1 MSKNPLYHTKSYE
14 WFGTFGFLGD
24 SSKEFSGR
32 LKYTPEQGIVLEL
45 LELFETPGLK
55 KMFDDSDEPARR
67 IMHGIIVDNNEARY
81 VTLIN
86 IFFYRRGASFR
97 WRATTGFADAIV
109 FDIPLEKINVNSLVI
124 EYDET
129 FQSAFANPMDKESL
143 TMKLS
148 RGKPIKINQ
157 DLEISW
163 SKFPFE
169 NISSFYR
176 TDDLETIFYSHED
189 KDLKELKE
197 IFGSKDIPPFRY
209 NLLDRKNIRPRIW
222 FGKNSKPMEDL
233 FKFEKEWRLFW
244 ELIIDC
250 PISVDRAWVHHIDP
264 KKKENEQEG
273 VYPMLCD
280 QYKQKNFRKKKPPL
294 MQFLPISF
302 YTLSKNEL
310 DLGAISEIINK
321 WIQINKNPDWKP
333 VIEGVRQILSIK
345 KSLADK
351 TQYVSLYWEIETLM
365 DLLGHGDGHYTQ
377 NFIEEYASD
386 KWRQDISK
394 IFNCLSSSEA
404 IAKYISKI
412 RASIVHPRG
421 TKNEREYQ
429 SFISGE
435 LKIHETHAHIAGL
448 FIKAVLKHITNL
460 EEEILNNFM
469 DKFIEKRAFLE
480 KIVYK

>member
-1 MSKNPLYHTKSYE
+1 MSKDSLYHTKSYE
-14 WFGTFGFLGD
+14 WFGTFWFLDDPG
-24 SSKEFSGR
+24 KEFSGR

-55 KMFDDSDEPARR
+55 KMFDDSDELARR
-67 IMHGIIVDNNEARY
+67 IMHGIIVDNNETRH

-86 IFFYRRGASFR
+86 ILFYRRQISTG
-97 WRATTGFADAIV
+97 WRATTGSAAAIV
-109 FDIPLEKINVNSLVI
+109 FDLFLEKMNVNSLVI
-124 EYDET
+124 EYDEI
-129 FQSAFANPMDKESL
+129 FQSAFVSPMHKESL
-143 TMKLS
+143 IMKLS
-148 RGKPIKINQ
+148 QGDPIKINQ

-163 SKFPFE
+163 SEYPLG
-169 NISSFYR
+169 NIYSFYGV
-176 TDDLETIFYSHED
+176 DDLETIFLSRED
-189 KDLKELKE
+189 KGLKKLKK
-197 IFGSKDIPPFRY
+197 IFSSQDISSFRY

-222 FGKNSKPMEDL
+222 FGKNSKSLEDL
-233 FKFEKEWRLFW
+233 SDLEKKWRLFW
-244 ELIIDC
+244 ELVIDC
-250 PISVDRAWVHHIDP
+250 PISIDRAWVHQEE
-264 KKKENEQEG
+264 KNEQGG

-294 MQFLPISF
+294 MQSLPISF
-302 YTLSKNEL
+302 YTLSKNKL
-310 DLGAISEIINK
+310 DLGSISEIINK
-321 WIQINKNPDWKP
+321 WIQINKNPDWKL
-333 VIEGVRQILSIK
+333 VIEGVRQILSIE

-365 DLLGHGDGHYTQ
+365 DLLGHGDGHHTQ
-377 NFIEEYASD
+377 NFIEKYASD

-394 IFNCLSSSEA
+394 IFNCLSSPEA

-421 TKNEREYQ
+421 TKNEVEYQ
-429 SFISGE
+429 SFISSE
-435 LKIHETHAHIAGL
+435 PNIHETHAHIAGL

-469 DKFIEKRAFLE
+469 HKFIEKRAFLE